1 MISIE
6 YFQSFFFNF
15 EYFQSCIYN
24 LNKYNPDNTYNN
36 KEVENMKEANMM
48 MRELRVAD
56 EAGLLSKKYSLAQVA
71 YIR

>member
-1 MISIE
+1 
-6 YFQSFFFNF
+6 
-15 EYFQSCIYN
+15 
-24 LNKYNPDNTYNN
+24 
-36 KEVENMKEANMM
+36 MKEANMM